1 MKKIIVIVSVIVAIF
16 IALAAVTNYQQK
28 KSSEGNPYG
37 KAKISPSTQKQL
49 DNPLYQNIILPNEL
63 EEKLEN
69 GESATIYFYSPECG
83 YCQQTS
89 PVIVPM
95 AEEMDIDLELYN
107 ILEFNQGWNDYN
119 INATPTIIHFENGKE
134 VKRLESY
141 YQDHTVFSNWFE
153 DIKETPSE

>member
-1 MKKIIVIVSVIVAIF
+1 MKKIIVIVSIIVAIF
-16 IALAAVTNYQQK
+16 VALAVITNYQQK

-37 KAKISPSTQKQL
+37 KDKIKPSTQQQL
-49 DNPLYQNIILPNEL
+49 NDPLYQNLILPDQL

-69 GESATIYFYSPECG
+69 GETTTVYFYSPECV

-95 AEEMDIDLELYN
+95 AEEMDINLELYN
-107 ILEFNQGWNDYN
+107 ILEFEQGWADYN
-119 INATPTIIHFENGKE
+119 IHSTPTIIHFENGKE
-134 VKRLESY
+134 IKRLEKY
-141 YQDHTVFSNWFE
+141 YQDHSVYSNWFE